1 MKGYIGRMLPFLLA
15 AQLFESNNY
24 APNERPMR
32 KAKVQETGRPIPNG
46 CKEYFFNHLGEFL
59 NKNDG
64 LYAFK
69 CVAIND
75 KSAIKKFEKWATN
88 QPMK

>member
-1 MKGYIGRMLPFLLA
+1 MKGYIGRILPFLLA
-15 AQLFESNNY
+15 SQLFENNNY
-24 APNERPMR
+24 APNERPIHGAR
-32 KAKVQETGRPIPNG
+32 PKESDKPIPKG

-64 LYAFK
+64 IYAFK

-75 KSAIKKFEKWATN
+75 KSAIKKFEKWVSN
-88 QPMK
+88 Q